1 MRILILEDEIPAKKK
16 LAYYLTN
23 FFGESVVLES
33 SRTVNGAIELLE
45 KNSDYNLILSD
56 IKLLDGNS
64 FDVFRSTETLAP
76 IIFCTAYDEHLLEA
90 FQTNGIAYV
99 LKPYQ
104 ENELQLALKKF
115 EKIFQPQLLKKDIFK
130 QLQETLETRDNNY
143 KKRFAI
149 KKNDG
154 IKLLNASD
162 ITLIQASGDF
172 CKVFDS
178 NGHLHSISK
187 SIGILIKELNPKYFF
202 KINRSQIVGIE
213 HIERIEPY
221 SNNRLALNI
230 IGLKEYAITSS
241 STTKEFRIWLE
252 S

>member
-1 MRILILEDEIPAKKK
+1 MRILILEDEIPATKK
-16 LAYYLTN
+16 LAHYLTI
-23 FFGESVVLES
+23 FFGESVVLDS
-33 SRTVNGAIELLE
+33 TRTVKGGVELLE
-45 KNSDYNLILSD
+45 RNLNYNLILSD

-64 FDVFRSTETLAP
+64 FDVFRNVETRVP
-76 IIFCTAYDEHLLEA
+76 IVFCTAYDEHLLEA
-90 FQTNGIAYV
+90 FQTNGIAYI

-115 EKIFQPQLLKKDIFK
+115 EKLFQPKMVEKDIFR
-130 QLQETLETRDNNY
+130 QLQEVLDTRDKNY

-149 KKNDG
+149 KKPDG
-154 IKLLNASD
+154 IKLLNTSD
-162 ITLIQASGDF
+162 ICLIQANGDF
-172 CKVFDS
+172 CKIFDS

-187 SIGILIKELNPKYFF
+187 SIGALIQEVNPKHFF

-221 SNNRLALNI
+221 SKNRLALNI
-230 IGLKEYAITSS
+230 KGLKEHAITSTS
-241 STTKEFRIWLE
+241 ATKKFRMWLE